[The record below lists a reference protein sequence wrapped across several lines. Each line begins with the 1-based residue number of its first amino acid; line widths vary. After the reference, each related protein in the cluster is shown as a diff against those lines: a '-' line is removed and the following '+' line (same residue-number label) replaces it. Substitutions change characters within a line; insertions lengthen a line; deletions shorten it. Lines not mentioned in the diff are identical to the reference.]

1 MRRELCHQAV
11 DLAAE
16 QDGITS
22 RRQLREFGLSRF
34 DVRTE
39 IRAGR
44 WQMPSPMT
52 IAVFTGA
59 LSPRQQWWVS
69 LLETGCQA
77 AALDGATALQAAG
90 LKGYETSTTISCP
103 HGAKPRRPD
112 RVAVHVTEW
121 RHTGDLIRVGIPRVR
136 PEAAAVRGALWAGT
150 DRQAALILVLAVQQ
164 RLTTA
169 TRMAAELGRIQRHP
183 RRRLLNR
190 LVADIADG
198 AQALGELDFATLC
211 RQYGLPRPS
220 RQVLRPGPEDRSYLD
235 VYFDDYGLV
244 VEIDGIH
251 HLLGLNPLDD
261 ALRQNELTLVSDA
274 VLRIPLLGV
283 RLQPARFMAQ
293 LVRGLHDRGWNEAA

>member
-1 MRRELCHQAV
+1 
-11 DLAAE
+11 
-16 QDGITS
+16 
-22 RRQLREFGLSRF
+22 
-34 DVRTE
+34 
-39 IRAGR
+39 
-44 WQMPSPMT
+44 
-52 IAVFTGA
+52 
-59 LSPRQQWWVS
+59 
-69 LLETGCQA
+69 
-77 AALDGATALQAAG
+77 
-90 LKGYETSTTISCP
+90 
-103 HGAKPRRPD
+103 
-112 RVAVHVTEW
+112 
-121 RHTGDLIRVGIPRVR
+121 
-136 PEAAAVRGALWAGT
+136 
-150 DRQAALILVLAVQQ
+150 
-164 RLTTA
+164 
-169 TRMAAELGRIQRHP
+169 MAAELGRIQRHP